1 LIRRLL
7 LVIVELILR
16 LKGFKVQGPG
26 FGGEGC
32 TPIDGWKMES
42 FIRSAFGC
50 SMAWNVPLGSSCP
63 NLITADHNR
72 ACGRIAKTMAP
83 ALLDFLNPE
92 LPNPET

>member
-1 LIRRLL
+1 
-7 LVIVELILR
+7 

-32 TPIDGWKMES
+32 TPIDGLKMAS

-50 SMAWNVPLGSSCP
+50 SMAWNVALGSSCP
-63 NLITADHNR
+63 NPITAGHNR
-72 ACGRIAKTMAP
+72 GCGRIAKKMAP